1 MHYTLRRG
9 ALIGLL
15 AALALWPAGA
25 AFGLDKIRLG
35 KAVPNS
41 FAFGATEVGIEAK
54 IVEAEGIEVEVTSF
68 RGDAQLQQALAAG
81 GVDVGLGS
89 GPGLGFRAKGAPA
102 IGVAAMYGP
111 PANLA
116 LVLPFASPIRTLA
129 DLKGKRI
136 GVTTAGSLTDWLVR
150 ELSRQQGWGS
160 DGIQIVAVG
169 QMQAR
174 LAAIQRGELDGMVI
188 EAATGYELEEAGKA
202 KNFMLFG
209 DIAKDFYTHVIFATD
224 DLIEKRPDLLRR
236 FLRGWFKT
244 VAFMRANRE
253 FTVKSEQRT
262 IDVRRSV
269 IEKIYDAQIAGF
281 SADGAWDPEAIDV
294 IRASLK
300 ELGTLPTVPE
310 AKAISN
316 DQFVPV
322 RF

>member
-1 MHYTLRRG
+1 MHHTLRRG

-25 AFGLDKIRLG
+25 AFGLDKVRLG

-54 IVEAEGIEVEVTSF
+54 IFDREGIEIEVTSF

-81 GVDVGLGS
+81 SLDVGLGS
-89 GPGLGFRAKGAPA
+89 GPGLGFRVKGAPM
-102 IGVAAMYGP
+102 IGVAAMYGAP
-111 PANLA
+111 RNLA
-116 LVLPFASPIRTLA
+116 LLVPVKSAIRSVA

-160 DGIQIVAVG
+160 DGIAIAPLG

-174 LAAIQRGELDGMVI
+174 LAAMDRGELDGAVL
-188 EAATGYELEEAGKA
+188 EAANGYELEETGRTR
-202 KNFMLFG
+202 NLILFG
-209 DIAKDFYTHVIFATD
+209 DIVQHFYTHVIFATD
-224 DLIEKRPDLLRR
+224 DLVDKRPELLRR

-244 VAFMRANRE
+244 VAFMKANRE

-262 IDVRRSV
+262 LDVRQSV
-269 IEKIYDAQIAGF
+269 VEKIYDAQMAGF
-281 SADGAWDPEAIDV
+281 SLDGAWDPEAIDV
-294 IRASLK
+294 IRSSLK
-300 ELGTLPTVPE
+300 ELGILPAIPE
-310 AKAISN
+310 AKALYT
-316 DQFVPV
+316 DRFVPV